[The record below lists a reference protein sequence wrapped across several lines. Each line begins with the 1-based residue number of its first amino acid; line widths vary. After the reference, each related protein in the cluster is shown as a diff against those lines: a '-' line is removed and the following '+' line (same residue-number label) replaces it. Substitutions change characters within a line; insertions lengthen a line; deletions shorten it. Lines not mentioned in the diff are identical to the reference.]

1 MSDTLP
7 GFEGY
12 DWNGVFVPHGTPA
25 AIVRKLN
32 AALNT
37 AIVSPQVTARFTE
50 LNIELRQNSPDEFR
64 AYVEDQMALWSRV
77 VKEANIKL
85 G

>member
-25 AIVRKLN
+25 PVVQKLNTALN
-32 AALNT
+32 AAI
-37 AIVSPQVTARFTE
+37 ASPQVSARFTE
-50 LNIELRQNSPDEFR
+50 LNVESHPTTPAQFGAYIES
-64 AYVEDQMALWSRV
+64 QMQLWSRV
-77 VKEANIKL
+77 VKDANIKL